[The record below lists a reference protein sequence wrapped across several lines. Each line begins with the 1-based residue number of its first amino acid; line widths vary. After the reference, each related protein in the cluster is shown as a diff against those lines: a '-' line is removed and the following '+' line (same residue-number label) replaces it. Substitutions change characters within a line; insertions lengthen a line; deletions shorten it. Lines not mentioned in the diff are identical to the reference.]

1 MAHKKIQSILNFI
14 EVAESNLRSAKILL
28 MQLTDDKTMPSS
40 STDEF
45 TARPLTHRTISMDES
60 NALEVVEGTFDGE
73 QMVGDNGK
81 VYVVPQ
87 NYASKTQLVVGDRMK
102 WISLPDGEKFKLIA
116 PVERDRVTGIFDI
129 VADNY
134 VVSLEGYPHPVKLL
148 KASSTYAMKQLGLQP
163 GDEVAIYIPK
173 GSIPSHGAFINVV
186 KSNHGKIPVAVKNA
200 NKKSILDELDGL
212 NDFDLTKPKV
222 APDEDYF

>member
-14 EVAESNLRSAKILL
+14 EVAETNLRSAKILL
-28 MQLTDDKTMPSS
+28 MQLSDDKGVSLTDDFSRPS
-40 STDEF
+40 
-45 TARPLTHRTISMDES
+45 AHRTVSMDES

-73 QMVGDNGK
+73 QMVGDNAK

-102 WISLPDGEKFKLIA
+102 WISLTDGEKFKLIS
-116 PVERDRVTGIFDI
+116 PVERERIVGIFDI
-129 VADNY
+129 IADNY

-173 GSIPSHGAFINVV
+173 GSVPSHGAFINVV
-186 KSNHGKIPVAVKNA
+186 KSNHGKMPSTSKPST
-200 NKKSILDELDGL
+200 KKSILDELDGL
-212 NDFDLTKPKV
+212 DDFGLTRPKV
-222 APDEDYF
+222 AEEEDYF